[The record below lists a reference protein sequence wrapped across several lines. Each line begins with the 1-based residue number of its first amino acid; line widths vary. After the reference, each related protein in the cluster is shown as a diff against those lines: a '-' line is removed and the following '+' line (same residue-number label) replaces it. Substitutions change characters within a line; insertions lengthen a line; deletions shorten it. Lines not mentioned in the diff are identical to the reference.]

1 MGGSKFLGKQPT
13 TGSDTLEGTTIGI
26 DESNV
31 HGQSGTGGEG
41 NKDANE

>member
-13 TGSDTLEGTTIGI
+13 TGSDTLEGTNIGV

-31 HGQSGTGGEG
+31 YGQTSTGSKG
-41 NKDANE
+41 NKDTNE